1 MDATRT
7 RWRRNGKCIEVHVA
21 RNAQIDPYNQ
31 SFSPTPKAVK
41 PDCD

>member
-21 RNAQIDPYNQ
+21 RNAQIDSYNQ

-41 PDCD
+41 DCE

>member
-21 RNAQIDPYNQ
+21 RNAQVDPYNQ

-41 PDCD
+41 DCE